1 MPSSYLMRFVWI
13 ISVYVTIYVIKNID
27 LEPMRKAITRYIR
40 SFTKQVT
47 SHVLNYYEVDFIHTF
62 DFCLNTDIHSTIYKN
77 SNSITYLFI

>member
-1 MPSSYLMRFVWI
+1 
-13 ISVYVTIYVIKNID
+13 
-27 LEPMRKAITRYIR
+27 MRKAITRYIR

-47 SHVLNYYEVDFIHTF
+47 SHVLNYYEVDFIYTF